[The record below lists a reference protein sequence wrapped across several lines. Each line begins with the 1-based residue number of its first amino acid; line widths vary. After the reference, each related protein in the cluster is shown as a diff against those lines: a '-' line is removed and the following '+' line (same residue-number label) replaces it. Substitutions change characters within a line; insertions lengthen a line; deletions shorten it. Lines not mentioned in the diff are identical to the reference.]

1 MWQRVN
7 WDNRNER
14 KKRFSNLRSGLM
26 LCLTPSLILARNLIQ
41 AELMKLAVDRVEESE
56 PPNRTT
62 SYFNKL
68 LASFSVKVSQIM
80 SHRNCGV
87 CVCHSLA
94 KYDCSWPA
102 SLLLCQSIKR
112 EGYFVIY
119 AGRRNKKS
127 DSRKIRKYKTKTAKI
142 LHIIHYKKK
151 LFYFVVVNIFKK
163 NNNIQF
169 WCDFYEVWFRVL
181 GMIGSVERCYAS
193 ALFYG
198 CEQRVQRC
206 WNRLIYS

>member
-1 MWQRVN
+1 
-7 WDNRNER
+7 
-14 KKRFSNLRSGLM
+14 M

-62 SYFNKL
+62 SHFNKL

-102 SLLLCQSIKR
+102 SFLLCQSIKR

-119 AGRRNKKS
+119 TGRRNKKS
-127 DSRKIRKYKTKTAKI
+127 DSRKNRKNKTKTAKL

-151 LFYFVVVNIFKK
+151 VVLFFCFV
-163 NNNIQF
+163 
-169 WCDFYEVWFRVL
+169 L
-181 GMIGSVERCYAS
+181 
-193 ALFYG
+193 LL
-198 CEQRVQRC
+198 
-206 WNRLIYS
+206 LIYSRKIITYNFGVIFTKFDFVFWVWLVRLSAAILLVYFMVASRECNGVEID